1 MANFQDNSTGKQR
14 QMYAWRS
21 SPKMCG
27 KMYPYDYEDVN
38 DDFKKGKY
46 AGAYGWDNSVY
57 YGIAE
62 KKANVD
68 LRDFHSKRT
77 RDEYFIPSIKQL
89 IDDPRTQKHWKRI
102 VTFNPKGLTSTPP
115 TIAATTAHLNV
126 PEIAKNLRRDGVIV
140 NKDDGSINIVKTAIY
155 YSWNIPGL
163 ADRLKLTEQELRDAL
178 IKYTQNEKLKDPNIK
193 VFLPPVG
200 GLTCYIFGDVTKI
213 RDQNTEI
220 AVRVHD
226 SCCGSDVF
234 GTDICTCRPYLVF
247 AIQACVEC
255 AQRGG
260 VGIVVYFL
268 KEGRSLGEI
277 TKYRVYNAR
286 KNQDG
291 GDRSDKYFFHTESI
305 AGIRDARFQEMMPDV
320 LNWLGLNRI
329 DWLLSMSNEKYQA
342 IVNAG
347 IQVMQRV
354 ALPEMYVPKAA
365 FVEMNAKIASGYH
378 TDTLKSDE
386 VIKEL
391 QDLRT
396 IRKQCSRIYDLAE
409 KDSLKYFILNIEK
422 LPIAVSRVVDCIN
435 KYYPDLNIPYHSRL
449 RHFGEKR
456 MQALEKKWIYVGE
469 IERTR
474 RVIDLI
480 TVSVLL
486 DAGAG
491 PTWKYVGMDGVVYNR
506 SEGIAV
512 ATYEM
517 FVRGIFSSDP
527 ACKCR
532 VNAMGL
538 DSLTK
543 EHLVQGFQISESNSM
558 VGLEGRYQLIKRL
571 GKVMMDNIDVFGGEI
586 RRPGHLLDFVMVK
599 VDAENK
605 VSVERLWKGIL
616 SLEPIFPE
624 HLSGVRRGDVW
635 CHSSLNTIGKPG
647 SDLVPFH
654 KLSQWLAMS
663 IFEPME
669 LSGIKFT
676 NVELFTALAEYR
688 NGGLLVDTGVLEL
701 KNKGMATRQNDP
713 GSELIV
719 EWRAMTVCLID
730 KLAEKVQQELGKS
743 KEELPL
749 MKVLEGGSWRAG
761 RIIARELRE
770 DGRSPIKFRSKGTVF

>member
-1 MANFQDNSTGKQR
+1 
-14 QMYAWRS
+14 MYAWNT
-21 SPKMCG
+21 SPKITG
-27 KMYPYDYEDVN
+27 RMYPYDYQDLNE
-38 DDFKKGKY
+38 DFKKGKY

-68 LRDFHSKRT
+68 LREFHSKRT
-77 RDEYFIPSIKQL
+77 KDEYFIPSIKQL
-89 IDDPRTQKHWKRI
+89 VEDPRTQKHWKRI
-102 VTFNPKGLTSTPP
+102 VTFNPYGLTSTPP

-126 PEIAKNLRRDGVIV
+126 PEIAKNLRRDGIIV
-140 NKDDGSINIVKTAIY
+140 NKDDGSINIVKSAIY
-155 YSWNIPGL
+155 YSWNIPAL
-163 ADRLKLTEQELRDAL
+163 ADRLELKEQELRDAL
-178 IKYTQNEKLKDPNIK
+178 VKYTQNEKLKDPNIK

-213 RDQNTEI
+213 RDQDTEI

-291 GDRSDKYFFHTESI
+291 GDRIDKYFFHTESI

-354 ALPEMYVPKAA
+354 ALPEMFVPKAA

-396 IRKQCSRIYDLAE
+396 IRKQCLRIYQLAKE
-409 KDSLKYFILNIEK
+409 ESLKYFRLNLEK
-422 LPIAVSRVVDCIN
+422 LPIAATRVVACIN
-435 KYYPDLNIPYHSRL
+435 RFYPDLKIPYHSRL

-456 MQALEKKWIYVGE
+456 MDALERKWIYVDQM
-469 IERTR
+469 ERTR

-491 PTWKYVGMDGVVYNR
+491 PTWKYVGMDGVVYTR

-532 VNAMGL
+532 VNAMGIGQL
-538 DSLTK
+538 SL
-543 EHLVQGFQISESNSM
+543 EHFIQGFQISDTNQM
-558 VGLEGRYQLIKRL
+558 VGLKGRYELITRL
-571 GKVMMDNIDVFGGEI
+571 GRVMMENVDIFGGEI
-586 RRPGHLLDFVMVK
+586 RRPGHLLDFVMAK
-599 VDAENK
+599 VDSKNE
-605 VSVERLWKGIL
+605 VSVERLWRGIL

-676 NVELFTALAEYR
+676 NVDLFTALAEYR
-688 NGGLLVDTGVLEL
+688 NGGLLIDTGVLEL
-701 KNKGMATRQNDP
+701 KNKGMANRQNDP

-719 EWRAMTVCLID
+719 EWRAMTICLID
-730 KLAEKVQQELGKS
+730 LLADRVREHLGKT

-749 MKVLEGGSWRAG
+749 MKVLEGGTWRAG
-761 RIIARELRE
+761 RIIAGELRAN
-770 DGRSPIKFRSKGTVF
+770 GGSPINFRSKGTVF

>member
-1 MANFQDNSTGKQR
+1 MANAKE
-14 QMYAWRS
+14 QMYAWKS
-21 SPKMCG
+21 SPNITG
-27 KMYPYDYEDVN
+27 KMYPYDYEDLN
-38 DDFKKGKY
+38 EDFKKGNY

-62 KKANVD
+62 RKAKVD

-77 RDEYFIPSIKQL
+77 KDEYFIPSIVKL
-89 IDDPRTQKHWKRI
+89 VEDPRTRKHWKRI
-102 VTFNPKGLTSTPP
+102 VTFNPYGLTSTPP

-126 PEIAKNLRRDGVIV
+126 PEIAKNLRRDGKIV
-140 NKDDGSINIVKTAIY
+140 NKEDGSINIVKSAIY

-163 ADRLKLTEQELRDAL
+163 ADRLELKEQELRDAL
-178 IKYTQNEKLKDPNIK
+178 FKYTQNEKLKNPDIK

-200 GLTCYIFGDVTKI
+200 GMTCYIFGDVTKI
-213 RDQNTEI
+213 RDQDTEI

-342 IVNAG
+342 IVDAG

-378 TDTLKSDE
+378 TDKLKSDE

-396 IRKQCSRIYDLAE
+396 IRKQCSRIYELAE
-409 KDSLKYFILNIEK
+409 QGSLKYFHLNLEK
-422 LPIAVSRVVDCIN
+422 LPIAVTRVVDSIN
-435 KYYPDLNIPYHSRL
+435 DLYPTLKIPYHSRL

-456 MQALEKKWIYVGE
+456 MEALQKKWIYVDNT
-469 IERTR
+469 ERTR
-474 RVIDLI
+474 RVIDLV

-532 VNAMGL
+532 VNAMGIGQ
-538 DSLTK
+538 LTL
-543 EHLVQGFQISESNSM
+543 EHFVQGFQISDSNRM
-558 VGLEGRYQLIKRL
+558 VGLKGRYELIKRL
-571 GKVMMDNIDVFGGEI
+571 GKVMTQNIEIFGGEI
-586 RRPGHLLDFVMVK
+586 QRPGNLLDYVRAK
-599 VDAENK
+599 VDTKNE
-605 VSVERLWKGIL
+605 VSLERLWKGIL
-616 SLEPIFPE
+616 ALEPIFPE

-635 CHSSLNTIGKPG
+635 CHSSLNIIGKPG

-669 LSGIKFT
+669 ICGIKFT
-676 NVELFTALAEYR
+676 NVELFTCLAEYR
-688 NGGLLVDTGVLEL
+688 NGGLLIDTGVLEL
-701 KNKGMATRQNDP
+701 KNKGMANRQNDP

-730 KLAEKVQQELGKS
+730 LLAEKVRKQLGKT

-749 MKVLEGGSWRAG
+749 MKVLEGGTWRAG

-770 DGRSPIKFRSKGTVF
+770 DGRSPINFRSKGTVF

>member
-1 MANFQDNSTGKQR
+1 MANAKE
-14 QMYAWRS
+14 QMYAWTS
-21 SPKMCG
+21 SPNITG
-27 KMYPYDYEDVN
+27 KMYPYDYEDLN
-38 DDFKKGKY
+38 EDFKKGNY

-62 KKANVD
+62 RKAKVD

-77 RDEYFIPSIKQL
+77 KDEYFIPSIVKL
-89 IDDPRTQKHWKRI
+89 VEDPRTRKHWKRI
-102 VTFNPKGLTSTPP
+102 VTFNPYGLTSTPP

-126 PEIAKNLRRDGVIV
+126 PEIAKNLRRDGKIV
-140 NKDDGSINIVKTAIY
+140 NKEDGSINIVKSAIY

-163 ADRLKLTEQELRDAL
+163 ADRLELKEQELRDAL
-178 IKYTQNEKLKDPNIK
+178 YKYTQNEKLKNPDIK

-200 GLTCYIFGDVTKI
+200 GMTCYIFGDVTKI
-213 RDQNTEI
+213 RDQDTEI

-342 IVNAG
+342 IVDAG

-378 TDTLKSDE
+378 TDKLKSDE

-396 IRKQCSRIYDLAE
+396 IRKQCSRIYELAE
-409 KDSLKYFILNIEK
+409 QGSLKYFHLNLEK
-422 LPIAVSRVVDCIN
+422 LPIAVTRVVDSIN
-435 KYYPDLNIPYHSRL
+435 DLYPTLKIPYHSRL

-456 MQALEKKWIYVGE
+456 MEALQKKWIYVDNT
-469 IERTR
+469 ERTR
-474 RVIDLI
+474 RVIDLV

-532 VNAMGL
+532 VNAMGIGQ
-538 DSLTK
+538 LTL
-543 EHLVQGFQISESNSM
+543 EHFVQGFQISDSNRM
-558 VGLEGRYQLIKRL
+558 VGLKGRYELIKRL
-571 GKVMMDNIDVFGGEI
+571 GKVMTENIEIFGGEI
-586 RRPGHLLDFVMVK
+586 QRPGNLLDYVRAK
-599 VDAENK
+599 VDTKNE
-605 VSVERLWKGIL
+605 VSLERLWKGIL
-616 SLEPIFPE
+616 ALEPIFPE

-635 CHSSLNTIGKPG
+635 CHSSLNIIGKPG

-669 LSGIKFT
+669 ICGIKFT
-676 NVELFTALAEYR
+676 NVELFTCLAEYR
-688 NGGLLVDTGVLEL
+688 NGGLLIDTGVLEL
-701 KNKGMATRQNDP
+701 KNKGMANRQNDP

-730 KLAEKVQQELGKS
+730 LLAEKVRKLLGKT

-749 MKVLEGGSWRAG
+749 MKVLEGGTWRAG

-770 DGRSPIKFRSKGTVF
+770 DGRSPINFRSKGTVF

>member
-1 MANFQDNSTGKQR
+1 MANVHE
-14 QMYAWRS
+14 QMYAWTS
-21 SPKMCG
+21 SPDITG

-38 DDFKKGKY
+38 EDFKKGKY

-68 LRDFHSKRT
+68 LRTFHSKRT
-77 RDEYFIPSIKQL
+77 KDEYFIPSIKQL
-89 IDDPRTQKHWKRI
+89 VEDPRTQKHWKRI
-102 VTFNPKGLTSTPP
+102 VTFNPYGLTSTPP

-126 PEIAKNLRRDGVIV
+126 PEIAKNLRRDGKVV
-140 NKDDGSINIVKTAIY
+140 NKDDGSINIVKSAIY

-163 ADRLKLTEQELRDAL
+163 ADRLELKEQELRDAL
-178 IKYTQNEKLKDPNIK
+178 FKYTQNEKLKDPDIK

-213 RDQNTEI
+213 RDQDTEI

-342 IVNAG
+342 IVDAG

-354 ALPEMYVPKAA
+354 ALPEMFVPKAA

-378 TDTLKSDE
+378 TDKLKSEE

-396 IRKQCSRIYDLAE
+396 IRKQCSRIYQLA
-409 KDSLKYFILNIEK
+409 KQGSLKYFHLNLEK
-422 LPIAVSRVVDCIN
+422 LPIATTRVVDCIN
-435 KYYPDLNIPYHSRL
+435 TFYPDLKIPYHSRL

-456 MQALEKKWIYVGE
+456 MEALQKKWVYVDQ

-474 RVIDLI
+474 RVIDLV

-532 VNAMGL
+532 VNAMGIGQ
-538 DSLTK
+538 LTL
-543 EHLVQGFQISESNSM
+543 EHFVQGFQISDTNKM
-558 VGLEGRYQLIKRL
+558 VGLKGRYELITRL
-571 GKVMMDNIDVFGGEI
+571 GRVMMENVEIFGGEI
-586 RRPGHLLDFVMVK
+586 RRPGHLLDFVKAK
-599 VDAENK
+599 VDAKNE
-605 VSVERLWKGIL
+605 VSLERLWRGIL

-663 IFEPME
+663 IYESME
-669 LSGIKFT
+669 LSGINFT

-688 NGGLLVDTGVLEL
+688 NGGLLIDTGVLEL
-701 KNKGMATRQNDP
+701 KNKGMALRQNDP

-730 KLAEKVQQELGKS
+730 LLAEKVREQLGKT

-749 MKVLEGGSWRAG
+749 MKVLEGGTWRAG
-761 RIIARELRE
+761 RIIAKELRD
-770 DGRSPIKFRSKGTVF
+770 DGRSPINFRSKGTVF

>member
-1 MANFQDNSTGKQR
+1 MANAQE
-14 QMYAWRS
+14 QMYAWTS
-21 SPKMCG
+21 SPNITG
-27 KMYPYDYEDVN
+27 KLYPYDYEDLN
-38 DDFKKGKY
+38 EDFKQGKY

-77 RDEYFIPSIKQL
+77 KDEYFIPSIVQL
-89 IDDPRTQKHWKRI
+89 VEDPRTRKHWKRI
-102 VTFNPKGLTSTPP
+102 VTFNPYGLTSTPP

-140 NKDDGSINIVKTAIY
+140 NKEDGSINIVKSAIY

-163 ADRLKLTEQELRDAL
+163 ADRLDLKEQELRDAL
-178 IKYTQNEKLKDPNIK
+178 VKYTQNEKLKDKDIK

-200 GLTCYIFGDVTKI
+200 GLTVYIFGDVTKI
-213 RDQNTEI
+213 RDQDTEI

-342 IVNAG
+342 IVDAG

-354 ALPEMYVPKAA
+354 ALPEMFVPKAA

-378 TDTLKSDE
+378 TDKLKSDE

-396 IRKQCSRIYDLAE
+396 IRKQCSRIYQLAE
-409 KDSLKYFILNIEK
+409 QGSLKYFHLNLEK
-422 LPIAVSRVVDCIN
+422 LPIAVTRVVDSIN
-435 KYYPDLNIPYHSRL
+435 ELYPDLKIPYHSRL

-456 MQALEKKWIYVGE
+456 MEALEKKWVYVDQ

-532 VNAMGL
+532 VNAMGIGQ
-538 DSLTK
+538 LTL
-543 EHLVQGFQISESNSM
+543 EHFVQGFQISDTNRM
-558 VGLEGRYQLIKRL
+558 VGLRGRYELITRL
-571 GKVMMDNIDVFGGEI
+571 GKVMMENVEIFGGEI
-586 RRPGHLLDFVMVK
+586 RRPGHLLDFVMAK
-599 VDAENK
+599 VDAKNE
-605 VSVERLWKGIL
+605 VSVERLWRGIL

-635 CHSSLNTIGKPG
+635 CHSSLNIIGKPG

-654 KLSQWLAMS
+654 KLSQWLAIS

-669 LSGIKFT
+669 LSGIQFT

-688 NGGLLVDTGVLEL
+688 NGGLLIDTGVLEL
-701 KNKGMATRQNDP
+701 KNKGMANRQNDP

-730 KLAEKVQQELGKS
+730 LLATRVREQLGKTS
-743 KEELPL
+743 EELPL
-749 MKVLEGGSWRAG
+749 MKVLEGGTWRAG

-770 DGRSPIKFRSKGTVF
+770 DGRSPINFRSKGTVF

>member
-1 MANFQDNSTGKQR
+1 MANAHE
-14 QMYAWRS
+14 QMYAWKS
-21 SPKMCG
+21 SPNITG
-27 KMYPYDYEDVN
+27 KVYPYDYEDLN
-38 DDFKKGKY
+38 EDFKQGKY

-77 RDEYFIPSIKQL
+77 KDEYFIPSIVQL
-89 IDDPRTQKHWKRI
+89 IEDPRTRKHWKRI
-102 VTFNPKGLTSTPP
+102 VTFNPYGLTSTPP

-140 NKDDGSINIVKTAIY
+140 NKVDGSINIVKSAIY

-163 ADRLKLTEQELRDAL
+163 ADRLELKEQELRDAL
-178 IKYTQNEKLKDPNIK
+178 VKYTQNEKLKDPDIK

-200 GLTCYIFGDVTKI
+200 GLTVYIFGDVTKI
-213 RDQNTEI
+213 RDQDTEI

-260 VGIVVYFL
+260 VGIVVYFI

-342 IVNAG
+342 IVDAG

-354 ALPEMYVPKAA
+354 ALPEMFVPKAA

-386 VIKEL
+386 VIREL

-396 IRKQCSRIYDLAE
+396 IRKQCSRIYQLAQQ
-409 KDSLKYFILNIEK
+409 DSLKYFRLNTEK
-422 LPIAVSRVVDCIN
+422 LPIATTRVVDCIN
-435 KYYPDLNIPYHSRL
+435 KFYPDLKIPYHSRL

-456 MQALEKKWIYVGE
+456 MDALQKKWVYVDQ

-532 VNAMGL
+532 VNAMGIGQ
-538 DSLTK
+538 LTL
-543 EHLVQGFQISESNSM
+543 EHFVQGFQISDTNQM
-558 VGLEGRYQLIKRL
+558 VGLKGRYELITRL
-571 GKVMMDNIDVFGGEI
+571 GRVMMDNVEIFGGEI
-586 RRPGHLLDFVMVK
+586 RRPGHLLDFVMAK
-599 VDAENK
+599 VDANNE
-605 VSVERLWKGIL
+605 VSVERLWRGVL

-676 NVELFTALAEYR
+676 NVDLFTALAEYR
-688 NGGLLVDTGVLEL
+688 NGGLLIDTGVLEL
-701 KNKGMATRQNDP
+701 KNKGMANRPNDP

-730 KLAEKVQQELGKS
+730 LLAEKVREQLGKT

-749 MKVLEGGSWRAG
+749 MKVLEGGTWRAG
-761 RIIARELRE
+761 RIIARELRP
-770 DGRSPIKFRSKGTVF
+770 DGRSPINFRSKGTVF